1 MKRSVINLIMLAVLG
16 SIALAVQTYAADKL
30 TLSSTNPTAL
40 DLDHVVAKEKGFY
53 AKENL
58 DVDVQFMQPDLV
70 IKALLAGSVDLAR
83 SGTHF
88 GVIAASRGGELKII
102 GGSNYGYPYEI
113 ISQPQIKTL
122 ADLKGQ
128 RIAAASLASITTTIF
143 KDVMQRQGI
152 PPSAYTLVFVGGSP
166 ERFQAVAAGAAVASL
181 AEAPP
186 FNFRSVEAGR
196 KVLLKYSDEIKN
208 LQYTSFFAQTKSL
221 AQNRPVLTRFM
232 RAIGQ
237 AMRWMNDPAN
247 EKPMVELMTKNLK
260 VDEALAAQTYK
271 FMIPDNKSFRLEGAV
286 DGPGMAEMVRL
297 LFEDKMIPEKK
308 PWESFVDPAS
318 CRRANRRSRVYHHEV
333 FMSLRSSTDNEI
345 ALTPTL
351 SHRNRR
357 GSFRPQS
364 IERLCLLSYP
374 RPLCGR
380 GKVRA
385 LYPHSA
391 LFQRKHEG
399 HEGFGKLLFLNFV
412 LFVSFVVN
420 NPI

>member
-1 MKRSVINLIMLAVLG
+1 MKQSIVKLISAAIIGLFGLSVESL
-16 SIALAVQTYAADKL
+16 AADKL

-40 DLDHVVAKEKGFY
+40 DLDHVVAKEKSFY

-70 IKALLAGSVDLAR
+70 IKALLAGTVDLAR

-88 GVIAASRGGELKII
+88 GVIAASRGGDLKII

-166 ERFQAVAAGAAVASL
+166 ERFQAVASGAAVASL

-196 KVLLKYSDEIKN
+196 RVLLRYSDEIKN
-208 LQYTSFFAQTKSL
+208 LQYTSFFAQTKTL
-221 AQNRPVLTRFM
+221 AQNRPLFTRFM
-232 RAIGQ
+232 RAISQ
-237 AMRWMNDPAN
+237 AMHWLNDPAN
-247 EKPMVELMTKNLK
+247 EKAAIELMAKNLK
-260 VDEALAAQTYK
+260 IDETLATQTYK
-271 FMIPDNKSFRLEGAV
+271 FMVPDNKSFRLEGAV

-308 PWESFVDPAS
+308 PWETFVDSA
-318 CRRANRRSRVYHHEV
+318 
-333 FMSLRSSTDNEI
+333 FL
-345 ALTPTL
+345 PT
-351 SHRNRR
+351 
-357 GSFRPQS
+357 
-364 IERLCLLSYP
+364 
-374 RPLCGR
+374 
-380 GKVRA
+380 K
-385 LYPHSA
+385 
-391 LFQRKHEG
+391 
-399 HEGFGKLLFLNFV
+399 
-412 LFVSFVVN
+412 
-420 NPI
+420 

>member
-1 MKRSVINLIMLAVLG
+1 MNENRMTRSAAAFSLLLALLFIV
-16 SIALAVQTYAADKL
+16 SPVFAADKL

-58 DVDVQFMQPDLV
+58 DVDMQFMQPDLV

-88 GVIAASRGGELKII
+88 GIIAASRGGELKII

-152 PPSAYTLVFVGGSP
+152 PPSAYTLVFVGGSG

-221 AQNRPVLTRFM
+221 GQNRPVFTRFM

-237 AMRWMNDPAN
+237 AMRWINDPAN

-271 FMIPDNKSFRLEGAV
+271 FMVPDNKSFRLEGVV

-297 LFEDKMIPEKK
+297 LFDDKMIPEKK
-308 PWESFVDPAS
+308 PWETFVDA
-318 CRRANRRSRVYHHEV
+318 A
-333 FMSLRSSTDNEI
+333 
-345 ALTPTL
+345 
-351 SHRNRR
+351 
-357 GSFRPQS
+357 
-364 IERLCLLSYP
+364 
-374 RPLCGR
+374 
-380 GKVRA
+380 
-385 LYPHSA
+385 
-391 LFQRKHEG
+391 
-399 HEGFGKLLFLNFV
+399 FLAGNK
-412 LFVSFVVN
+412 
-420 NPI
+420 

>member
-1 MKRSVINLIMLAVLG
+1 MKPTIAGIFVIGLFAITEPSVQSL
-16 SIALAVQTYAADKL
+16 AADKL
-30 TLSSTNPTAL
+30 SLSSTNPTAL
-40 DLDHVVAKEKGFY
+40 DFDHVVAREKGFY

-88 GVIAASRGGELKII
+88 GIIASSRGGELKII
-102 GGSNYGYPYEI
+102 GGSNYGYPYEV

-143 KDVMQRQGI
+143 KDVMQRKGI

-166 ERFQAVAAGAAVASL
+166 ERFQAVASGAAVASL

-196 KVLLKYSDEIKN
+196 RVLLRFSDEIKS

-232 RAIGQ
+232 HALGQ

-247 EKPMVELMTKNLK
+247 EKSMVELMTKNLK
-260 VDEALAAQTYK
+260 IDENLAAQTYK
-271 FMIPDNKSFRLEGAV
+271 FMIPDNKSFRGEGVV

-297 LFEDKMIPEKK
+297 LFDDKMIPEKK
-308 PWESFVDPAS
+308 PWESFVDSAFLP
-318 CRRANRRSRVYHHEV
+318 
-333 FMSLRSSTDNEI
+333 
-345 ALTPTL
+345 
-351 SHRNRR
+351 
-357 GSFRPQS
+357 
-364 IERLCLLSYP
+364 
-374 RPLCGR
+374 
-380 GKVRA
+380 GK
-385 LYPHSA
+385 
-391 LFQRKHEG
+391 
-399 HEGFGKLLFLNFV
+399 
-412 LFVSFVVN
+412 
-420 NPI
+420 